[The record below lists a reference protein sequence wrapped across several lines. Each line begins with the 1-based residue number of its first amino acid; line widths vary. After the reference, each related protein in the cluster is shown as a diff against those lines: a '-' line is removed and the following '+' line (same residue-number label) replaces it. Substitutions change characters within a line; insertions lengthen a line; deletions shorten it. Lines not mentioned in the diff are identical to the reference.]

1 MLHGALWSLVWA
13 VAFTMLAY
21 RRFRR
26 VDILS

>member
-1 MLHGALWSLVWA
+1 MAHGVLWSLVWA

-26 VDILS
+26 SDILS

>member
-1 MLHGALWSLVWA
+1 MIHGTLWSLVWA